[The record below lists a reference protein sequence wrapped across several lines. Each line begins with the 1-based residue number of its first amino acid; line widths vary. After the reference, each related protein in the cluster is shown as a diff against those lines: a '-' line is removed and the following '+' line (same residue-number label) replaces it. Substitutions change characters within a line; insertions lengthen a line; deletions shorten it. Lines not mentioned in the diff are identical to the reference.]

1 MHGTYGAKPTL
12 LPRSK
17 MQDFKAPKQ
26 TFARVGTSH
35 EMNWVN
41 ACKDNKVKATSPFE
55 YAGPLTETMLL
66 GMVALR
72 TPGQKV
78 KWDSANMVFPDKPE
92 LNQFVKREYR
102 QGWALP
108 L

>member
-1 MHGTYGAKPTL
+1 MI
-12 LPRSK
+12 
-17 MQDFKAPKQ
+17 
-26 TFARVGTSH
+26 
-35 EMNWVN
+35 
-41 ACKDNKVKATSPFE
+41 
-55 YAGPLTETMLL
+55 L

-78 KWDSANMVFPDKPE
+78 KWDSSNMVFPDKPE